1 MWLEGGEGE
10 ERAQGKVRPSRRGKV
25 LGLALALKV
34 MSKSLDLIL
43 RTVESCESILRRKV
57 K

>member
-1 MWLEGGEGE
+1 MK
-10 ERAQGKVRPSRRGKV
+10 ERKELRERWRPSRRRKV

-34 MSKSLDLIL
+34 VSKSLDLIL
-43 RTVESCESILRRKV
+43 RAVESCESILRRKV

>member
-25 LGLALALKV
+25 LGLKV
-34 MSKSLDLIL
+34 VSKSLDLIL
-43 RTVESCESILRRKV
+43 RAVESCESILRRKV